1 MLEYRHLRPG
11 QTPPAD
17 IERAPY
23 RAVVII
29 EADVT
34 DHWRAVV
41 SEWLIR
47 SGCLYML
54 AWGVDCSLWDD
65 SVDEANLSVCG
76 GSIPDEKFA
85 YTTWH
90 DSEPLEDVFWFAEHG
105 AWHPDVDIQSTVLLH
120 VAVEPRQRELM
131 DAYAAAQDI

>member
-1 MLEYRHLRPG
+1 MGINPSGANQYS
-11 QTPPAD
+11 
-17 IERAPY
+17 
-23 RAVVII
+23 
-29 EADVT
+29 EADSPEF
-34 DHWRAVV
+34 V

-65 SVDEANLSVCG
+65 SVDEANLTVCG

-90 DSEPLEDVFWFAEHG
+90 VSEPLEDVFWFAEHG

-131 DAYAAAQDI
+131 DAYVAAQDIHL